1 MARASDEW
9 GCRPPYEL
17 SKRFHDQADSRR
29 PGSVR
34 SVGRMFRSVSYPK
47 TSPRAPG
54 HSDARAT
61 SVGAS
66 PRPPERTPRTIPMT
80 LASRSAA
87 SAASTAR
94 VSASAGAPGESP
106 NRRRWWREPPP
117 KRAAPSHARARRRG
131 ERGDRRSGKRHPSR
145 GGRFEWDEDRP
156 FHRSSPSSSPRRD
169 THRNIRR
176 PPPPTGRFSSPR
188 ARPCP
193 RSVRPPADPGARFL
207 PCQVPRSGT
216 LQA

>member
-1 MARASDEW
+1 MNCPSV
-9 GCRPPYEL
+9 
-17 SKRFHDQADSRR
+17 STDQADSRR

-47 TSPRAPG
+47 TSPRAQG

-66 PRPPERTPRTIPMT
+66 PRPPERTSRTIPMT

-94 VSASAGAPGESP
+94 VSASAARLGRVTKSP
-106 NRRRWWREPPP
+106 AVVA
-117 KRAAPSHARARRRG
+117 RAAAKSAPRRATLARAAEESAATVEAENVIPRV
-131 ERGDRRSGKRHPSR
+131 EAA
-145 GGRFEWDEDRP
+145 FEWDEDRP
-156 FHRSSPSSSPRRD
+156 FHRSVPLPPRRAE
-169 THRNIRR
+169 TPTRNIRR

-188 ARPCP
+188 ARPRP